1 MNATKKET
9 QPVRETPAERETVSP
24 DVNIYELN
32 EEYLLEAEL
41 PGVTK
46 DGLEV
51 TLEDNVLTL
60 VGRRQDRLPKGE
72 AVYRESRRADFRRS
86 FELDPMIDAEK
97 IAARVEQ
104 GVLTLRLPKGPAA
117 KPRRIMVTE

>member
-1 MNATKKET
+1 MSATKKET
-9 QPVRETPAERETVSP
+9 QPVRETPSERETVSP
-24 DVNIYELN
+24 EVNIYELN
-32 EEYLLEAEL
+32 DEYLLEAEL

-60 VGRRQDRLPKGE
+60 VGRRQDLLPKGE

>member
-1 MNATKKET
+1 MNATKKEM
-9 QPVRETPAERETVSP
+9 QPVRENTPEQQVVIP

-32 EEYLLEAEL
+32 DEYVLEAEL

-60 VGRRQDRLPKGE
+60 VGRRQDAPPKGE
-72 AVYRESRRADFRRS
+72 AIYRESRQADFRRS

-97 IAARVEQ
+97 ISARVEQ
-104 GVLTLRLPKGPAA
+104 GMLSLRLPKGPAA

>member
-1 MNATKKET
+1 MNATKKEM
-9 QPVRETPAERETVSP
+9 QQVRENTSERESIPP
-24 DVNIYELN
+24 DVNIYEMSD
-32 EEYLLEAEL
+32 EYVLEAEL

-60 VGRRQDRLPKGE
+60 VGRRQDIPPGGE

-86 FELDPMIDAEK
+86 FELDPMVDSEK

-104 GVLTLRLPKGPAA
+104 GVLTLRLPKGPGA
-117 KPRRIMVTE
+117 KPRRIVVTD